1 MVSRK
6 RKLCT
11 FVTVSQKMTLSHF
24 FKIRKYNFINKSK
37 ESTMSFD
44 ARRSFRI
51 FGVLFSV
58 FLIGC
63 LSIQAQTPITLE
75 KALELSVLQNKSI
88 ESALLGIKKSDAT
101 VKEAYSNTLPSVT
114 VSGSYNYNVMLPVFF
129 LPSEFAGQAP
139 GGFVAVSAGAPNG
152 FNTTAQVT
160 QILFNAAVFKAIS
173 ASERYS
179 QISIE
184 QYKATVS
191 KSLLAT
197 EKAFYGA
204 LLAKEFY
211 EVTKA
216 SLANGEA
223 NLDNV
228 RIFLK
233 QGLVAEFDEMRAS
246 VGVENIRP
254 IVIQAEATKLTAYN
268 GLKLAMG
275 KDIKEDISVEGTLDY
290 TPEKL
295 PSEQEMYDM
304 VINSNYDLKSLE
316 MQMNVSKDMVALKE
330 TEYYPTVAA
339 FANYQYLGAGNNL
352 GSMNTAQSSAV
363 GIQVQMSLFNGFGTQ
378 ARVQQAEIDAKTL
391 ASQQDLLRQSLLLQ
405 SNSLQLQIRSA
416 EQRILGQQKNVEQA
430 ERAYEISNIRY
441 KSGLG
446 SQIEISDS
454 DVALRQARLNKV
466 QAIHDYKVAVAELK
480 VLIGSV
486 NPRYFEY
493 KK

>member
-1 MVSRK
+1 
-6 RKLCT
+6 
-11 FVTVSQKMTLSHF
+11 
-24 FKIRKYNFINKSK
+24 
-37 ESTMSFD
+37 MSFD
-44 ARRSFRI
+44 ARRSSRI

-58 FLIGC
+58 FFIGF
-63 LSIQAQTPITLE
+63 LTVQAQTPITLE
-75 KALELSVLQNKSI
+75 RALELSVLQNKSV

-114 VSGSYNYNVMLPVFF
+114 VSGSYNYNLMLPVFF
-129 LPSEFAGQAP
+129 LPSEFAGQPP

-152 FNTTAQVT
+152 FTTTAQVT

-179 QISIE
+179 QISVE
-184 QYKATVS
+184 QYKATVA

-204 LLAKEFY
+204 LLAKEFH

-216 SLANGEA
+216 SLLNGEE
-223 NLDNV
+223 NLANV

-268 GLKLAMG
+268 GLKLSMG
-275 KDIKEDISVEGTLDY
+275 KDIKEDISVEGSLEY

-295 PSEQEMYDM
+295 PTEQEMYDM
-304 VINSNYDLKSLE
+304 VINSNYDLKSLQ
-316 MQMNVSKDMVALKE
+316 MQLNVSKDLVSIKE
-330 TEYYPTVAA
+330 TEYYPSVAA
-339 FANYQYLGAGNNL
+339 FANYQYLGAGNSL
-352 GSMNTAQSSAV
+352 GSMNTAQSSTV
-363 GIQVQMSLFNGFGTQ
+363 GLQVQMSLFNGFGTQ
-378 ARVQQAEIDAKTL
+378 ARVQQAEIDAQTL
-391 ASQQDLLRQSLLLQ
+391 ASQQELLRQSLLLQ
-405 SNSLQLQIRSA
+405 ANSLQLQIKSA

-430 ERAYEISNIRY
+430 TRAYEISNIRY

-454 DVALRQARLNKV
+454 DVALRQARLNKA